1 MKKIIGSISVVLML
15 LCISQIVPA
24 MENQIEKENEL
35 SDDVLGWSLFA
46 AVGLVNVNK
55 QSNIIR
61 GFVLV
66 GFNAGEVISFQMVNI
81 PFEGNPIILTN
92 SIFTTICLYK
102 VA

>member
-1 MKKIIGSISVVLML
+1 MKKIIGSISIVLML
-15 LCISQIVPA
+15 LCLSQVVPA
-24 MENQIEKENEL
+24 MENEIEKETQYE
-35 SDDVLGWSLFA
+35 DDVLGWSLFA
-46 AVGLVNVNK
+46 AVGIVNVNK
-55 QSNIIR
+55 QSNVIR

-81 PFEGNPIILTN
+81 PFDGTPITLTN